1 MKTHQGSCHCGAVRL
16 QFETSLNPEDIEVRA
31 CQCSFCIKHGSCAV
45 ADPKGRL
52 IISVQDASQL
62 KHYRFGLRTADYLL
76 CASCGVYVAAVTTD
90 DEEPRAVVVINV
102 LDDRDLFNR
111 DPVAV
116 DFDAEDKVVRV
127 ARHRERWMLVS
138 VEIG

>member
-31 CQCSFCIKHGSCAV
+31 CQCSFCIKHGSRAV
-45 ADPKGRL
+45 ADPKGSL

-127 ARHRERWMLVS
+127 ARHRERWMAVS